1 MIMNT
6 KFTWSIVDAPM
17 VIAHR
22 GASLRAPE
30 NTLSAFLLAAQ
41 LGADAVELDVQL
53 TADGYVVVC
62 HDRTLDRTT
71 TGSGLVSAHS
81 LKEISHLDAGSYF
94 ASDFVGERVPTLEEV
109 FQIIADGMLIVIEM
123 KSIAKPWN
131 ALSEA
136 VVSLIR
142 EYKLERRVVVSAFN
156 PMALR
161 HVRRIAPE
169 IPVGLIVAPA
179 EPKWL
184 RILFSR
190 LVRFDIIYPHVSLV
204 SREMIRRQHHNG
216 SRVMIWTLN
225 EAEQIEKF
233 VRFGVDG
240 VITDAPEVT
249 RKVIRELLS
258 EVVK

>member
-1 MIMNT
+1 MARR
-6 KFTWSIVDAPM
+6 IVDAPM
-17 VIAHR
+17 VMAHR

-30 NTLSAFLLAAQ
+30 NTLAAFLLAAQ
-41 LGADAVELDVQL
+41 LGADAIELDVRL
-53 TADGYVVVC
+53 TADRYVVVC

-94 ASDFVGERVPTLEEV
+94 AAEFVGERVPTLEEV
-109 FQIIADGMLIVIEM
+109 FQKISDRMLINIEM
-123 KSIAKPWN
+123 KSIVKAWN
-131 ALSEA
+131 ALPEA

-142 EYKLERRVVVSAFN
+142 EYKLEKRVVVSAFN

-190 LVRFDIIYPHVSLV
+190 LVHYDTIHSHVSLV
-204 SREMIRRQHHNG
+204 NREMIRRHQHNG
-216 SRVMIWTLN
+216 SRVLIWTLN

-233 VRFGVDG
+233 VRLGVDG
-240 VITDAPEVT
+240 VITDEPELA
-249 RKVIRELLS
+249 RKVIGELLD
-258 EVVK
+258 EVGK